1 MPGSLQPLVNNQP
14 IVRSDGTP
22 TEYFIRWAQ
31 QKQIDIQGAVTAEQ
45 ALEIAQAYVDDFL
58 AAHPLSAGSG
68 ITLTPPDGNLGH
80 NISIAAQVQEILD
93 QISTTRGTILFRGAA
108 DWEALAPTWVTPSGG
123 GGALTRLA
131 QTVVAAPTATITF
144 AAISNAY
151 EDLIISFNG
160 QLSSPTVDFVYA
172 SLNGD
177 TGANYAGSRAV
188 IQNSGPAYTTAT
200 ITGLYAGLVGG
211 AVAGANY
218 ADSFEATIY
227 NYKRTSFYKQC
238 LSRNSL
244 RFGAALNTIT
254 HESFVSNW
262 LNTAAVTS
270 IALRAAA
277 GNFTVG
283 SVATLYGRG

>member
-1 MPGSLQPLVNNQP
+1 VLQTN
-14 IVRSDGTP
+14 
-22 TEYFIRWAQ
+22 
-31 QKQIDIQGAVTAEQ
+31 GA
-45 ALEIAQAYVDDFL
+45 
-58 AAHPLSAGSG
+58 
-68 ITLTPPDGNLGH
+68 
-80 NISIAAQVQEILD
+80 
-93 QISTTRGTILFRGAA
+93 GA
-108 DWEALAPTWVTPSGG
+108 DPTWVTPSGG

-188 IQNSGPAYTTAT
+188 LQNSGPAYTTAT